1 MTLRRWWPVLLTV
14 PAFVLFLAYLRMS
27 RAVTVNSDGASNAL
41 QAWDL
46 FHGNLLLRGW
56 TLSDVS
62 FYPTE
67 LIQYGLIQL
76 VTGVTTDQIHIAAAL
91 SWTLVVCFAAWL
103 AHSVVATKPSASLST
118 PLAPAPPHSHP
129 VAPTPLGAAD
139 PNGPATP
146 SSAQD
151 SPSPA
156 PTPTIATTSSSDT
169 PGRATTDG
177 GPVSPFGRLKGALAS
192 GGWLAAAIA
201 VAIVLLPAP
210 GYSYQTLLSS
220 PNHTGSAVPL
230 LITWLLIDRARDRPW
245 LPFAVAIVLAW
256 GAMGDPLITFVGA
269 APLIVVCAYRAL
281 LARSV
286 RGLDAR
292 LAAAG
297 IASVIL
303 SHGILWLIERLGGF
317 RAPKPPI
324 EFSPMEA
331 WPDRAHTVT
340 RMIGILFGTVRP
352 GIQAPWVETT
362 LQLVRLPGLLLAI
375 VAVLVTA
382 VAALRGTADRV
393 DAILAAAIVCDVAAE
408 IVSTLPSDLMA
419 TREVVPVLSMAAVLA
434 ARVTTRWLR
443 APSPAPRRARI
454 RVAAQSLSAA
464 ILAVLLVALAAYA
477 PPRAAP
483 VEGQEAADW
492 LRSRGLQYGLG
503 SYWVSNNITVGTGRQ
518 VTVVPTLSGDG
529 ELLGMCWQ
537 THTDMFDPAKHDA
550 RFVLLEKQRPFY
562 GTPDDVET
570 QYGPPVERKDFDLYV
585 IFVYDKNL
593 LEDFTPTC

>member
-1 MTLRRWWPVLLTV
+1 MTLRRWWPVILVV

-103 AHSVVATKPSASLST
+103 AHSGVAAKPNAFISAALRSAPSRSRSATPTAPGTAHPDEPATSST
-118 PLAPAPPHSHP
+118 AHDSP
-129 VAPTPLGAAD
+129 
-139 PNGPATP
+139 GPATT
-146 SSAQD
+146 
-151 SPSPA
+151 SP
-156 PTPTIATTSSSDT
+156 TATASSSD
-169 PGRATTDG
+169 PSGRATADG
-177 GPVSPFGRLKGALAS
+177 DPVPPLARLKGALVG
-192 GGWLAAAIA
+192 GGWLAVAIA
-201 VAIVLLPAP
+201 VAIVVLPAP

-230 LITWLLIDRARDRPW
+230 LIAWLLIDRARDRPW

-281 LARSV
+281 LARSA
-286 RGLDAR
+286 RGPDAR

-297 IASVIL
+297 IASIIL
-303 SHGILWLIERLGGF
+303 SHGVLWLIEQLGGF

-324 EFSPMEA
+324 EFSPLEA

-352 GIQAPWVETT
+352 GIQSPWVETT
-362 LQLVRLPGLLLAI
+362 LQVVRLPGLLLAI

-382 VAALRGTADRV
+382 AAALRGTADRV

-419 TREVVPVLSMAAVLA
+419 TREVVPVLPMAAVLA

-443 APSPAPRRARI
+443 TPSPAPLRARL

-464 ILAVLLVALAAYA
+464 VLAVLLAGLAGYV

-492 LRSRGLQYGLG
+492 LRSRGLRYGLG

-537 THTDMFDPAKHDA
+537 THTDMFDPARHDA

-562 GTPDDVET
+562 GTPDDVVT